1 MWEVACVMFFIL
13 TEYSIILGSTS
24 DYNYKSEYET
34 GGFDRHD
41 VKSGTS
47 DSSRDVYSHIKVWK
61 DETCP

>member
-1 MWEVACVMFFIL
+1 MFFIL

-47 DSSRDVYSHIKVWK
+47 DSSRDVYSHIKV
-61 DETCP
+61 